1 MALPTLDD
9 EWFSLTGPSGAAE
22 KIRRFNAAGTTIDE
36 LRGAGVPQSDIDWML
51 ANDYSPPTQRE
62 PERVSRLATEESAPY
77 QEGIDVTSLA
87 QNLGIPSWLVRDLV
101 NAGYSAN
108 DIRGMY
114 SYQPEPPSEPATVY
128 VGGQAL
134 PPNWSSFSSGQKI
147 NWYNQNNIKPSDL
160 EAAGVSKADIN
171 WMRSNGYGVLD
182 ESERQE
188 AERQRLA
195 VEAARQEAARIAEEN
210 ESRQKAASVG
220 VELPPNWFQLGTQ
233 DKVNWLV
240 GAKVSEEQLR
250 GYGTPRSDIEAIKQ
264 YGYYD
269 VRAKEEADRLAAEAF
284 KSRSETGIGALYQE
298 ILGRAPTPSELSQYA
313 SQFGDVIS
321 PEERASFSTSY
332 QKEIADREFA
342 QKADAFRE
350 RVASDNPD
358 AKTLDNR
365 VIMEAIN
372 NKWSP
377 EETLSLVNKAFGVNK
392 TMDDYESAMK
402 GFFQNKVTN
411 LLSNGATIEDLKAI
425 AAEQGIRPDV
435 ADVIISQTVN
445 ELKAEDI
452 RNQTKGFINTTTAD
466 GKTTSTLD
474 VGKLINW
481 ADTNNLSYTDVANA
495 LKTTFPSLTTDNLV
509 FEKDRSIFV
518 GLIDPKTNQ
527 VDFPKA
533 ISTAIDRGIEL
544 DNLAKFYGKTEAEF
558 KNLVQSNLGVIAN
571 SLRTQGINPEAGLND
586 LLGLK
591 EADTTA
597 ALKSF
602 DQDVSIR
609 SSLTNKQKDGLTLN
623 EILDEVGTSGMS
635 IGDFVNK
642 YFGKDQS
649 DLVTSLTNESKFT
662 PEQRDLREDYGKFTS
677 QFTKE
682 NPLTYED
689 IADFITTNKLTDQQA
704 VSALGIPSED
714 LANYRT
720 DVRLTGELRQANA
733 DKKLTLNEILDV
745 VDGSNMT
752 IDDFVKRYFG
762 KDKGDLVTSLKA
774 EEKFT
779 PQERQ
784 WREAA
789 SGLTNL
795 TPQQVVDFQAEAK
808 LSDADMDRI
817 FGIKSTDLNTYRL
830 QTALP
835 KYAGEDKQLSYSE
848 IIDFA
853 NDNNIS
859 LSKAVDLIGTKE
871 TQAELLS
878 KVEAYSQASPTE
890 RLADQLRGYIDP
902 NSSGGAWTTKSGK
915 SSGAG
920 FGTEGMLQQIATRLI
935 ERTGI
940 QDLNDLGQR
949 TVNVTTN
956 APVYAFGTDQG
967 NVLKVVTGV
976 NANGDTEFRDLSADE
991 TQKLNFGTDY
1001 EGNLIYTLPITNQ
1014 VQQTYNKKTGEEVTV
1029 DLGGWGQGPGVTY
1042 ASLNFDA
1049 SGKPVISTFGEDST
1063 NGFIKMLAQAG
1074 PVLNILNVVT
1084 GGALTPI
1091 TMAVN
1096 AVNAIAS
1103 KNPLAIAASVAG
1115 IGGYTGLI
1123 DAATASM
1130 VQTGVNV
1137 ANAVQQGNILGA
1149 ITTIAGSTVGTDI
1162 GKIDLGDGFTML
1174 DALNT
1179 ASAIDRLA
1187 QGDYAGALTAA
1198 GALTRSSE
1206 LQTAGSALRLV
1217 KAIESGNMNA
1227 VANAAQGLYT
1237 GVNQLVN
1244 ESQVG
1249 NLLVNSANIGAI
1261 DADRVDYNI
1270 GMPVDLGAFNESV
1283 QVTPALGN
1291 ATLGQTGLDA
1301 MSFLEANNI
1310 YNLGQGQ
1317 YASVGPGTMYSLSD
1331 IYGYGDGTMADVRP
1345 YGDASVAE
1353 LMAGFTR
1360 PTIGTGD
1367 ARIAEIMASV
1377 NRPNQYQ
1384 MDLVGAEYGTPYS
1397 VDWDNIQ
1404 KTITKTSYKL
1414 SDSQG
1419 NSFDIPAGA
1428 TLVKNARGDITGY
1441 NSKGMTY
1448 EYVDGKMIPRIDVSG
1463 VGITQETPTTVTQNI
1478 TNFGSRVMD
1487 AVTNTIREMESS
1499 DSKAVLDVANTLKTN
1514 INLLGELFKG
1524 TATTVSSPAELFAT
1538 LYNGN
1543 PNNPISEWASNLKQG
1558 ISAAQAAADPKW
1570 AETKQ
1575 AIEKQLTA
1583 IGADKGQIAQAMAT
1597 VDAYANNPRML
1608 AERIVATVP
1617 SLIPGVAAFKGAQML
1632 GASTGAAYVI
1642 GAGAASTVAQSDLK
1656 DMANATYTSIR
1667 NTLKA
1672 QNPSLSSEELDIKA
1686 AAGTAMSMRQAGAL
1700 SLGTAFSLQM
1710 LPIPN
1715 IGKLNAVVANVAR
1728 ETTQEVLE
1736 EPAMKVLSNVWQGKP
1751 LNADLGRTA
1760 VEAIFTTGPI
1770 AAATSAL
1777 GADPSKTSKNVM
1789 WELLDAAPS
1798 TQLQLLTNQ
1807 QNQIVTNSKGQPILI
1822 EYRIGPGLQLT
1833 GPSNLPVTPSESYT
1847 SDSVQSVFDVILNN
1861 ESKFGYT
1868 VNGVSLDG
1876 QTFSLTGADGKPITL
1891 SSNDLLNNAL
1901 NVVTQQDPTA
1911 ARTTV
1916 NGADIAS
1923 RLAVNI
1929 AQGIDL
1935 NGVAGD
1941 LSSGTVLAS
1950 NDRGVFITT
1959 PSGDLMFAPNYG
1971 NDTATQGV
1979 ATAQL
1984 NVGDQVILGKGF
1996 VSPSITVLDDSGR
2009 PVTTIDQLKVDPL
2022 AGLGTVIG
2030 LNDSQALVVMPNQQI
2045 ATVDRANLSTTQN
2058 NTLSQGSKIPVN
2070 QQILSGINIPV
2081 STIQNDF
2088 GLTQADLLKSVVPP
2102 KLTASQLPVLV
2113 PIINPSGAQQFINTK
2128 QQNVGVG
2135 TVISVDPTA
2144 GTALIGTSTGIP
2156 QVINL
2161 QGSSVSTGTNV
2172 LFDPSTG
2179 TVLGTPVVPTLT
2191 TQTQTGVQT
2200 YTPIGTPV
2208 TTQDKGPSIPTP
2220 TNITTIAPEGPPP
2233 INVEVP
2239 EPVKTENPLTS
2250 IVPEGEFVF
2259 TPFEQ
2264 NVIRSIFGF
2273 PELPVTTPLSTTTTT
2288 KPTTIKPSVPSA
2300 PFFPLLPVSEQKPT
2314 EYIDYGYPDVPP
2326 PEIGGFFY
2334 IPPPEYTR
2342 SYGPIAD
2349 VGIMSGATK

>member
-1 MALPTLDD
+1 MAVSNEDIKLYIEYVLSLDMSD
-9 EWFSLTGPSGAAE
+9 AEKAATINAAAKEYGISIAQISQATGYSQEYVRSYLGVSSPPPPPPPPPPAYEPPPPVYYEPEPVYDYAAE
-22 KIRRFNAAGTTIDE
+22 RAAI
-36 LRGAGVPQSDIDWML
+36 
-51 ANDYSPPTQRE
+51 
-62 PERVSRLATEESAPY
+62 
-77 QEGIDVTSLA
+77 
-87 QNLGIPSWLVRDLV
+87 
-101 NAGYSAN
+101 
-108 DIRGMY
+108 
-114 SYQPEPPSEPATVY
+114 
-128 VGGQAL
+128 
-134 PPNWSSFSSGQKI
+134 
-147 NWYNQNNIKPSDL
+147 
-160 EAAGVSKADIN
+160 EAA
-171 WMRSNGYGVLD
+171 
-182 ESERQE
+182 Q
-188 AERQRLA
+188 
-195 VEAARQEAARIAEEN
+195 EAARQEAARQEAA
-210 ESRQKAASVG
+210 RQ
-220 VELPPNWFQLGTQ
+220 
-233 DKVNWLV
+233 
-240 GAKVSEEQLR
+240 
-250 GYGTPRSDIEAIKQ
+250 EAIRQ
-264 YGYYD
+264 EQI
-269 VRAKEEADRLAAEAF
+269 RQEQIRQEQIRQEQERQRLAAEEAARQEAARQEAARVAAEQEAARQTAIRDYITSILNNPALTDYQRAQQINTAAAQNNVSREEIASAVKLNLDVVDAYLNQPAPTFTATDGSTFTSESQRDAHQQQLEAIAADARSAVDASVRASIEAQANKYVEEKTIRNEAAAVGVNLPQNYFDLNQKDQVSWLVNNNVTEKQLTDYGLTKTDIDLLKTAF
-284 KSRSETGIGALYQE
+284 GYYDAPARSVEVVTNLFE
-298 ILGRAPTPSELSQYA
+298 STLGRLPTKTELNEYTAKYGS
-313 SQFGDVIS
+313 SIS
-321 PEERASFSTSY
+321 PEEA
-332 QKEIADREFA
+332 A
-342 QKADAFRE
+342 AFYDTQ
-350 RVASDNPD
+350 VTQPLI
-358 AKTLDNR
+358 TQ
-365 VIMEAIN
+365 
-372 NKWSP
+372 
-377 EETLSLVNKAFGVNK
+377 VN
-392 TMDDYESAMK
+392 
-402 GFFQNKVTN
+402 N
-411 LLSNGATIEDLKAI
+411 LLANGGTKEQVATLVKTS
-425 AAEQGIRPDV
+425 GV
-435 ADVIISQTVN
+435 AQQVGDQIISSVN
-445 ELKAEDI
+445 VLKPEDI
-452 RNQTKGFINTTTAD
+452 VTQTNNFVKTTTTD
-466 GKTTSTLD
+466 GKTTSYLD
-474 VGKLINW
+474 IGKVVEW
-481 ADTNNLSYTDVANA
+481 ADSKNLSYKDVADA
-495 LKTTFPSLTTDNLV
+495 LKTKYPALTTDNLV
-509 FEKDRSIFV
+509 YEKDRTIFNS
-518 GLIDPKTNQ
+518 LIDPETNSI
-527 VDFPKA
+527 DFGQA
-533 ISTAIDRGIEL
+533 ITAAIDKGISL
-544 DNLAKFYGKTEAEF
+544 DNLAKFYGKTNDEF
-558 KNLVQSNLGVIAN
+558 KTLVQNNLGYVADT
-571 SLRTQGINPEAGLND
+571 LRDQGINPETGLNQ
-586 LLGLK
+586 LVGIK
-591 EADTTA
+591 TSDTKSALQALDKDESIQTA
-597 ALKSF
+597 
-602 DQDVSIR
+602 
-609 SSLTNKQKDGLTLN
+609 LTTKQSDGLTLN
-623 EILDEVGTSGMS
+623 EILDEVDASGMS
-635 IGDFVNK
+635 INDFVNK
-642 YFGKDQS
+642 FFGKNQS

-689 IADFITTNKLTDQQA
+689 ITEFIATNNLTDQQA
-704 VSALGIPSED
+704 VSALGIAAKD
-714 LANYRT
+714 LADYRT
-720 DVRLTGELRQANA
+720 DVRLTGELGQANA

-752 IDDFVKRYFG
+752 IDAFVKRYFG
-762 KDKGDLVTSLKA
+762 EDKGDLVTSLKA

-795 TPQQVVDFQAEAK
+795 TPQQVVDFQSEAK

-817 FGIKSTDLNTYRL
+817 FSIKPTDLNTYRL

-835 KYAGEDKQLSYSE
+835 EYAGEDKQLSYSE

-859 LSKAVDLIGTKE
+859 LSEAVNLIGTKD

-878 KVEAYSQASPTE
+878 KVEAYSQLTPTE

-915 SSGAG
+915 SSGPG
-920 FGTEGMLQQIATRLI
+920 FGTEGMIEQIATRLI

-967 NVLKVVTGV
+967 NVLKVVTGTDPD
-976 NANGDTEFRDLSADE
+976 GYLLTRELTADE
-991 TQKLNFGTDY
+991 TQRLNVGTDQ
-1001 EGNLIYTLPITNQ
+1001 EGSPVYSLPITNQ
-1014 VQQTYNKKTGEEVTV
+1014 VQQTYNKKTGEELKTV
-1029 DLGGWGQGPGVTY
+1029 DLGGWGQGPGITY

-1049 SGKPVISTFGEDST
+1049 SGKPVISTFGEDT
-1063 NGFIKMLAQAG
+1063 TDAFVTMLAKAG

-1103 KNPLAIAASVAG
+1103 ENPLAIVASVAG

-1162 GKIDLGDGFTML
+1162 GSIDLGNGFTIL

-1179 ASAIDRLA
+1179 ASTIDRLA

-1198 GALTRSSE
+1198 GALTGSSE

-1217 KAIESGNMNA
+1217 KAIESGNMSA

-1283 QVTPALGN
+1283 RVTPALGN

-1317 YASVGPGTMYSLSD
+1317 YASVSPGTMYSLSD

-1353 LMAGFTR
+1353 LMAGFTK

-1367 ARIAEIMASV
+1367 ARIAEIMASI
-1377 NRPNQYQ
+1377 NKPDQYQ

-1397 VDWDNIQ
+1397 VDWDNVQ

-1441 NSKGMTY
+1441 NSKGVTY
-1448 EYVDGKMIPRIDVSG
+1448 EYVDGKMLPRIDVSG
-1463 VGITQETPTTVTQNI
+1463 VGTTQETPTTVTQNI
-1478 TNFGSRVMD
+1478 ANFGSRVMD

-1499 DSKAVLDVANTLKTN
+1499 DSKAVRDVANTLKTN
-1514 INLLGELFKG
+1514 INLLGELVKG

-1558 ISAAQAAADPKW
+1558 ISAVQAAADPKW

-1583 IGADKGQIAQAMAT
+1583 IGADKGQIEQAMAT

-1608 AERIVATVP
+1608 AERLVATVP

-1672 QNPSLSSEELDIKA
+1672 QDPSLSSEELDIKA

-1715 IGKLNAVVANVAR
+1715 IGKLNSVVANVAR

-1807 QNQIVTNSKGQPILI
+1807 QNQLVTNSKGQPILI
-1822 EYRIGPGLQLT
+1822 EYRIDPGLQLT

-1911 ARTTV
+1911 ARTIV

-1941 LSSGTVLAS
+1941 LSLGTVLAS
-1950 NDRGVFITT
+1950 NDRGVFVTT

-1971 NDTATQGV
+1971 NDTATQGI

-1996 VSPSITVLDDSGR
+1996 VSPSITVLDDSGK

-2081 STIQNDF
+2081 ATIQDDF
-2088 GLTQADLLKSVVPP
+2088 GLTQANLLKSVVPP

-2172 LFDPSTG
+2172 FFDPSTG
-2179 TVLGTPVVPTLT
+2179 TVLGTPVAPTLT

-2200 YTPIGTPV
+2200 YTPTGTPV

-2239 EPVKTENPLTS
+2239 EPVKTETPSTS

-2273 PELPVTTPLSTTTTT
+2273 PELPVTTSLSTTTTT